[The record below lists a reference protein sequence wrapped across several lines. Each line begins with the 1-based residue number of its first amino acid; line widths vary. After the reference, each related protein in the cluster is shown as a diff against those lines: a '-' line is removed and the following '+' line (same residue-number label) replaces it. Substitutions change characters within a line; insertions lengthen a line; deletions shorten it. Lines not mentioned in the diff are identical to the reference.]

1 VQQQDAMTDVTG
13 QDPEPLHEAACSSHP
28 DETGMDLDGCQPQ
41 DEVAMILGNC
51 LLTPAS
57 GEEMLLAPLPTSA
70 RAVILHYPSVFP
82 IRHVS
87 I

>member
-1 VQQQDAMTDVTG
+1 MTDVTG

-41 DEVAMILGNC
+41 DDVAMILGYSPMC
-51 LLTPAS
+51 SLTPAS
-57 GEEMLLAPLPTSA
+57 GEEMHLAPPPTSA
-70 RAVILHYPSVFP
+70 RVVILHYPSDFP
-82 IRHVS
+82 IPHVS